1 MKNLTN
7 PTAAARADRD
17 AVAISTLLGIDT
29 GTTFFP
35 HGTEL
40 NGLGAKLARRDRTEF
55 LRLPALEE
63 GMDRLRAAVQAEE
76 RADHWVDLGGISVDY
91 LGRVVCERDERTPD
105 CIIPRLVPSEGGWQR
120 LAAFAPEDVP
130 AGLRTNVNAWA
141 GRRRGAEVRVR
152 TRNVVAAGGG
162 RELYAVVS
170 PRYVP
175 YDVDAIAADVAE
187 LLPADARVRVRYDR
201 QRTRIDAVLA
211 NPHHFPDSSGSA
223 TVGEAHRL
231 TLRIRTADDGTGGFS
246 LTWAAERIRCIN
258 LTLLRGKATVFRAR
272 HTRDDL
278 AEVVREALAAQ
289 GHVAEAF
296 AATWRSAWTS
306 YYADQIGGGRRLPGL
321 EALRR
326 IAFHGSVRLP
336 GLTKVE
342 TWEALRAAWEVE
354 PGDSVA
360 AVHNAITRAAHAAP
374 VPSRARWCDDE
385 TEDQAADL
393 LHQHVRV
400 LAPVPED
407 QGAAAGG
414 RW

>member
-141 GRRRGAEVRVR
+141 AVRAWALANGDNPALR
-152 TRNVVAAGGG
+152 IALCGWEGEHTMPPRWTCITWRPQNAYQNAH
-162 RELYAVVS
+162 RERIWFS
-170 PRYVP
+170 PHC
-175 YDVDAIAADVAE
+175 
-187 LLPADARVRVRYDR
+187 LLLDR
-201 QRTRIDAVLA
+201 Q
-211 NPHHFPDSSGSA
+211 
-223 TVGEAHRL
+223 
-231 TLRIRTADDGTGGFS
+231 
-246 LTWAAERIRCIN
+246 
-258 LTLLRGKATVFRAR
+258 
-272 HTRDDL
+272 
-278 AEVVREALAAQ
+278 
-289 GHVAEAF
+289 
-296 AATWRSAWTS
+296 
-306 YYADQIGGGRRLPGL
+306 
-321 EALRR
+321 
-326 IAFHGSVRLP
+326 
-336 GLTKVE
+336 
-342 TWEALRAAWEVE
+342 
-354 PGDSVA
+354 
-360 AVHNAITRAAHAAP
+360 
-374 VPSRARWCDDE
+374 
-385 TEDQAADL
+385 ADL
-393 LHQHVRV
+393 FTE
-400 LAPVPED
+400 AS
-407 QGAAAGG
+407 
-414 RW
+414 

>member
-1 MKNLTN
+1 MKNL
-7 PTAAARADRD
+7 PIASATAAARADRD
-17 AVAISTLLGIDT
+17 ALAISNLLGIDT
-29 GTTFFP
+29 GSTFFP

-40 NGLGAKLARRDRTEF
+40 VDAGKKLARRTRADF
-55 LRLPALEE
+55 LALPALEE
-63 GMDRLRAAVQAEE
+63 GMEQLRAAVQAEE
-76 RADHWVDLGGISVDY
+76 RADHWVDLGGVFVDY

-105 CIIPRLVPSEGGWQR
+105 AIIPRLVPSEGGWQR

-152 TRNVVAAGGG
+152 TRNAVAGDA

-211 NPHHFPDSSGSA
+211 NPHYFPDSTGTAS
-223 TVGEAHRL
+223 VGEAHRL

-246 LTWAAERIRCIN
+246 LTWAAERIRCVN
-258 LTLLRGKATVFRAR
+258 LTLLRGKRTVFRAR

-289 GHVAEAF
+289 GEVAEAF
-296 AATWRSAWTS
+296 ASTWRSAWTS
-306 YYADQIGGGRRLPGL
+306 YYSDQAGKLGGL

-326 IAFHGSVRLP
+326 IAYHGLVRIP
-336 GLTKVE
+336 GLGKVD
-342 TWEALRAAWEVE
+342 TFAALRDAFEAE

-374 VPSRARWCDDE
+374 VAPRSRWCDDE
-385 TEDQAADL
+385 AEDQAGDL
-393 LHQHVRV
+393 LAQHVAVR
-400 LAPVPED
+400 LAPIPGGD
-407 QGAAAGG
+407 LAAAGG
-414 RW
+414 AW